1 MSFNQFGCERIAI
14 ESVRRFAQRNILIA
28 EYCSENFGLLNLVDM
43 YYRATG
49 ENAILIFIFICVLFP
64 ILFMCIAAVADKYLA
79 NGMKDLSE
87 RFGLSPTI
95 AAMTLLAFANGAPD
109 ILGAMGSAGKAGGAL
124 ISVGSLSGAFL
135 FSTCLVSTNVIL
147 NSTDNVVH
155 LPKTAVIKE
164 LIFYLIALSVVILFG
179 LIKTAG
185 YPFVLVYMTCY
196 AIYVTT
202 TIILEKKGKEDEV
215 DKELQELENENKD
228 PLHEEEEGQTGDE
241 EGGDP
246 NETKPLEE
254 IAEEKKDEIKDV
266 DINIAEEEQV
276 ETQEKG
282 LVGKMCDEMFEEE
295 NSLIENVI
303 LGPLMLA
310 GMFTNCYLD
319 NPLMKLPVKFIIIA
333 NSFVFMVF
341 FLELSDVSLKY
352 LFLIGYGLG
361 ALFLV
366 LELVKVS
373 KFVLEIFYEIISV
386 LAAIGWMSIFA
397 GLVIDC
403 ISFLAFYFSINEVIL
418 ATLLLSAGNTVG
430 DYFGNGA
437 LAKTGESVMAM
448 MGVYSGQLF
457 NNFVGFGAVMFAA
470 TRAGV
475 TDFDIFALNYEPT
488 LVSGESVPF
497 PVGSYYL
504 MMVMVFVAVDIVLSL
519 AVHSIN
525 KFVATKSFI
534 NIMVPYYGV
543 FFIVSLTFG
552 FLSRGM

>member
-28 EYCSENFGLLNLVDM
+28 EYCSENFSFMNLVDM
-43 YYRATG
+43 YYRSTG
-49 ENAILIFIFICVLFP
+49 ENAIIIFLFICVMFP

-124 ISVGSLSGAFL
+124 LSVGSLSGAFL
-135 FSTCLVSTNVIL
+135 FSTCLVASNVIM

-164 LIFYLIALSVVILFG
+164 LVFYLVALSVIILFG

-185 YPFVLVYMTCY
+185 YPFVVAYFGSY
-196 AIYVTT
+196 GIYVAT
-202 TIILEKKGKEDEV
+202 TIILEKRGKEDEV
-215 DKELQELENENKD
+215 EKELNELENENNE
-228 PLHEEEEGQTGDE
+228 PLEDE
-241 EGGDP
+241 ENNDNAQP
-246 NETKPLEE
+246 QNDQTNAL
-254 IAEEKKDEIKDV
+254 EKKEDSKKDVLAVEEDEIT
-266 DINIAEEEQV
+266 

-282 LVGKMCDEMFEEE
+282 LIGKMCSEMFEEE
-295 NSLIENVI
+295 NSFIENVI

-310 GMFTNCYLD
+310 AMFTNCYLD
-319 NPLMKLPVKFIIIA
+319 NPLMKLPIKYAIVA
-333 NSFVFMVF
+333 NSFVFMIV
-341 FLELSDVSLKY
+341 FLELADIDIKI
-352 LFLIGYGLG
+352 LFIIGYGLG
-361 ALFLV
+361 ALFMV
-366 LELVKVS
+366 LEIIKVS
-373 KFVLEIFYEIISV
+373 QFLLDIFYEIISV
-386 LAAIGWMSIFA
+386 LAAIGWISIFA

-437 LAKTGESVMAM
+437 LAKSGESVMAM

-457 NNFVGFGAVMFAA
+457 NNFVGFGAVMLAA
-470 TRAGV
+470 TSAGI
-475 TDFDIFALNYEPT
+475 TDFDIFALNYVPT
-488 LVSGESVPF
+488 LPTGEAVPF
-497 PVGSYYL
+497 PVGSYFL
-504 MMVMVFVAVDIVLSL
+504 MMVLVFVVVDIFLTL
-519 AVHSIN
+519 GVHTVN
-525 KFVATKSFI
+525 KFVATPAFI
-534 NIMVPYYGV
+534 NVMVPYYGI
-543 FFIVSLTFG
+543 FFVVSLTFG
-552 FLSRGM
+552 FFSRGM